1 MGMFDDIR
9 CEYPLP
15 LPEDQGELAGKDW
28 SKQGFQTKD
37 LGEGMGG
44 YCIRADGTLWLVSGR
59 WLADDPEG
67 ETFQKDFFGTVEFY
81 GWVRGQKSDYQIE
94 WVATFANGK
103 LNDLRLREW
112 LLEDNTKRLRE
123 EAERVAK
130 QASTDRFRKTWIGRF
145 VYPPYAWLVGILI
158 GVVIGAGAGKLA
170 ERLHKVQRLA
180 WRLEHRLKP
189 HGDPIRAE
197 RLRKKFKDAL

>member
-15 LPEDQGELAGKDW
+15 LPEDRGELAGKDW

-37 LGEGMGG
+37 LGQGMGG

-59 WLADDPEG
+59 WLVDDPEE
-67 ETFQKDFFGTVEFY
+67 ETFQKEFLGTVEFY
-81 GWVRGQKSDYQIE
+81 GSARGQKNDYRFE
-94 WVATFANGK
+94 WAATFINGK

-112 LLEDNTKRLRE
+112 RLDDNTERLRQ
-123 EAERVAK
+123 EAEYAAK
-130 QASTDRFRKTWIGRF
+130 HARTDQFSKTWIGRF
-145 VYPPYAWLVGILI
+145 VYPPYAWLVGVLLAE
-158 GVVIGAGAGKLA
+158 VVGSGAGKLA
-170 ERLHKVQRLA
+170 EWLQRIQGRA
-180 WRLEHRLKP
+180 CRLEERLKP

-197 RLRKKFKDAL
+197 KRIEQFKNEL